1 MISMLLQT
9 STVRRAGLIGACLA
23 LVAITQFVGAG
34 KAPMKVLK
42 YDPTAEKMEMFA
54 AMEAGALSV
63 RVVAHDAKGG
73 NMFFENLSGKP
84 LTVELPEAVTM
95 VHVLK
100 QFGGGGFG
108 GGGQGGG
115 GLGGSG
121 FGGQQ
126 GGLGGGQGLGGGFG
140 GQQGGFGGAGG
151 IGQQGGG
158 GGGFFSIP
166 PERVAQVPYRSV
178 CLNYGKPDPS
188 PRMTYKPVRLE
199 EYSDDKVLQETL
211 RIFGLGRMDQIAAQA
226 AAWHLTDNLSWE
238 KLASLKEYTL
248 PGVYTSQVPTFSTA
262 QLQTAQQLVH
272 VAAQRAEERAK
283 LESETQP
290 TPVKPRSSYDKSK
303 TAETTRE

>member
-1 MISMLLQT
+1 MISKLTQAAT
-9 STVRRAGLIGACLA
+9 FSRAGLVAACLA
-23 LVAITQFVGAG
+23 LIAVTQFVGAG
-34 KAPMKVLK
+34 KSPMKVLK
-42 YDPTAEKMEMFA
+42 YDPAAEKVEMFA
-54 AMEAGALSV
+54 AMDAGALSV
-63 RVVAHDAKGG
+63 RVVAHDSKGG

-84 LTVELPEAVTM
+84 LTVNLPEAVTI

-108 GGGQGGG
+108 GGGG
-115 GLGGSG
+115 GLGGQQGG

-126 GGLGGGQGLGGGFG
+126 GGFGGGQSGGGGFG
-140 GQQGGFGGAGG
+140 GQQGGFGGGGG

-166 PERVAQVPYRSV
+166 PERVAQVPYQSV

-199 EYSDDKVLQETL
+199 EYTDDKVLQETL
-211 RIFGLGRMDQIAAQA
+211 RIFGTGRLDQVAAQA
-226 AAWHLTDNLSWE
+226 AAWHLTDKLSWE
-238 KLASLKEYTL
+238 KLSSLKEYTL
-248 PGVYTSQVPTFSTA
+248 PGVYTSQVPTFSAA

-283 LESETQP
+283 IESETQ
-290 TPVKPRSSYDKSK
+290 TAPVKPRSSYNQSQ
-303 TAETTRE
+303 TATPQK